1 MKRTAAAT
9 SDESLLIIFLP
20 SIVCFLFQVRITIS
34 SFQDNPNTL
43 LSLSGQAFQYIQFL
57 SGTAQLFQVK
67 TDVLSYNIF
76 VKKLRLQ
83 VFMVSKK
90 SLPWFFIDPSHSSK
104 RQRSSLHCSNFV
116 SDTFRSC
123 CEVCKLQYSPRGVFR
138 WKNCQKGK
146 ITISGILQNWK

>member
-1 MKRTAAAT
+1 MAKLKMITP
-9 SDESLLIIFLP
+9 SFYIFIVFWNFGLNFEKMDISIKLQYMVGVKAWAHSTKTRQISLP
-20 SIVCFLFQVRITIS
+20 SPPPNIDEETIVGNLIE
-34 SFQDNPNTL
+34 L
-43 LSLSGQAFQYIQFL
+43 
-57 SGTAQLFQVK
+57 
-67 TDVLSYNIF
+67 
-76 VKKLRLQ
+76 
-83 VFMVSKK
+83 
-90 SLPWFFIDPSHSSK
+90 FIDPPHSSK